1 MEIMEEKD
9 IQQQQQQN
17 VPGDQVDDMTQDY
30 LSAIKDLKQNS
41 VDRSK
46 YDALKAENK
55 KLLDAVVNGQTV
67 EVPAEEKKES
77 IQDLRKKVFDNPNQ
91 TNLEYITN
99 TLKLREA
106 IMEDGGED
114 PFVPNSSQYTPNA
127 ADYAKAQ
134 KVAQVL
140 QEMVDTADG
149 DPNVFLNE
157 YQRRV
162 KETNIPQRKR

>member
-1 MEIMEEKD
+1 MEEKD

>member
-9 IQQQQQQN
+9 IQQQQQN

-55 KLLDAVVNGQTV
+55 KLLDAVVNGQQV
-67 EVPAEEKKES
+67 EVTAEEKKES
-77 IQDLRKKVFDNPNQ
+77 IQELRKKVFDNPNQ
-91 TNLEYITN
+91 TNLEYVTN